1 MKTIARARRHRRIT
15 KRMRGSKERPRLV
28 VFRSKKHIYAQLV
41 DDSEG
46 KVLTGF
52 STLSKEFHNTEGKSD
67 NGKKKTNN
75 QAAAKEVGL
84 LIAKKAKQLGIEKVC
99 FDRAGYKYHG
109 RIKALAE
116 GVREG
121 GVKF

>member
-1 MKTIARARRHRRIT
+1 MKTIARVRRHRRIT

-46 KVLTGF
+46 KVLTGV
-52 STLSKEFHNTEGKSD
+52 STLSKEFYSREGRSD

-75 QAAAKEVGL
+75 QPAAKEVGL

-121 GVKF
+121 GVKL